1 MTKTKKIIIVVSII
15 ALLIVASLSTA
26 LGIFVTKNNN
36 NQTNLNAIY
45 EKSFHETLDSLNDIE
60 LRLSKVKV
68 LTGTT
73 LRQQLLNDVWRECD
87 IASTNLSQLGV
98 VNEEMNT
105 IMKFLN
111 QMGDY
116 CYFVSIKLK
125 NATLTEEESAN
136 IVKFYDIV
144 KELNASLREV
154 QDKLV
159 SGKKINVK
167 ILRDNIAIGEAIK
180 THSSVDYPELIYD
193 GPFSDALNDREVKN
207 LKGETEITSEQGAGK
222 VSEYFPDAKNVKYL
236 GEGTSSISSYLYQF
250 DLGKETGNVQLSQL
264 GGKVASFN
272 SYCAIDDPVLSEA
285 ECLTKAEAYVKQ
297 LGYDSMKAVWVFNNN
312 STVYVNFAF
321 CDEQEIVY
329 YPDLVKLKIN
339 SNNGDLIGMEGE
351 NYLYNHTARDLSLTN
366 EMTIVLNK
374 SLKIE
379 SQTYCLIPTEWNTE
393 ILCKEV
399 VATADGITYYI
410 YFELTTGDEKKAL
423 VVIEDEGRLLA

>member
-1 MTKTKKIIIVVSII
+1 MTKTKKIIIAVSII
-15 ALLIVASLSTA
+15 AILIIAGLSTA
-26 LGIFVTKNNN
+26 LGIFVDKNGK
-36 NQTNLNAIY
+36 NQTSLNAVY

-60 LRLSKVKV
+60 LRLSKIKV

-73 LRQQLLNDVWRECD
+73 LRQQLLNDVWRQCD

-125 NATLTEEESAN
+125 NSTLSEEESAN
-136 IVKFYDIV
+136 LVKFYDIV
-144 KELNASLREV
+144 KELNSSLREV

-159 SGKKINVK
+159 SGKKIDVK
-167 ILRDNIAIGEAIK
+167 ILRDNIAIGDAIK

-193 GPFSDALNDREVKN
+193 GPFSDALNDREVKS
-207 LKGETEITSEQGAGK
+207 LKNETEITSEQGAGK
-222 VSEYFPDAKNVKYL
+222 ITTFFPDAKNVKYL
-236 GEGTSSISSYLYQF
+236 GEGSSSIASFLYEF
-250 DLGKETGNVQLSQL
+250 DIGQNKGNVQISQL
-264 GGKVASFN
+264 GGKVASYN
-272 SYCAIDDPVLSEA
+272 SYCATNDPALSEA
-285 ECLTKAEAYVKQ
+285 ECLAKAEEYVVQ

-312 STVYVNFAF
+312 STVYVNFAY
-321 CDEQEIVY
+321 CDGKEIVY
-329 YPDLVKLKIN
+329 YPDLVKIKIN

-351 NYLYNHTARDLSLTN
+351 NYLYNHIERDLSLTN

-374 SLKIE
+374 SLTIE